1 MIFFFYA
8 YCFRLPQIHFH
19 FLNILLYF
27 PVMFLGTHNFN
38 VCITLYVIILIFH
51 SFIYLYSDCFV
62 RTYLLFYRQGTSLHK
77 IGLYFILA
85 PKDKFKSRITRSNM
99 MNNLILI
106 IVLSSCFPKFFSC
119 SWNCVELPPWDI
131 EEYDKKFTIEMLFF
145 VFFLY

>member
-1 MIFFFYA
+1 MRQDSGAIEPTVIVFKVWYDFLFLCILFQTATNTFSFFKYTSVFSCYVSWHT
-8 YCFRLPQIHFH
+8 Y
-19 FLNILLYF
+19 
-27 PVMFLGTHNFN
+27 FN
-38 VCITLYVIILIFH
+38 VCITLYLIILIFH

-62 RTYLLFYRQGTSLHK
+62 CTYLLFYRQGTSLHK

-119 SWNCVELPPWDI
+119 SWNCVELPP
-131 EEYDKKFTIEMLFF
+131 
-145 VFFLY
+145 